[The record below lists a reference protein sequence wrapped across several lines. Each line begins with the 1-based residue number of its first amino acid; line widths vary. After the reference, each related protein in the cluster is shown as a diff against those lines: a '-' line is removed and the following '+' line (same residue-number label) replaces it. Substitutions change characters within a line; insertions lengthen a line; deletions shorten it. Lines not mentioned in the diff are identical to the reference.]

1 MIIAENFQNQDMWFI
16 DSESKIHIKQDL
28 KKKSMTSHI
37 LVKQQITGGK
47 KRYLSSQKKKA
58 DHLYRNIRQIELS
71 NINNEN
77 RK

>member
-1 MIIAENFQNQDMWFI
+1 
-16 DSESKIHIKQDL
+16 
-28 KKKSMTSHI
+28 MTSHI

-71 NINNEN
+71 INNEN
-77 RK
+77 QK